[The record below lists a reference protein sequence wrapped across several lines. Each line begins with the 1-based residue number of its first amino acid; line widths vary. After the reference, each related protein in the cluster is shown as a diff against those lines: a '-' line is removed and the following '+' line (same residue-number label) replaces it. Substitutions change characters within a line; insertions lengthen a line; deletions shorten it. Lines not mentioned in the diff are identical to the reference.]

1 MCPNWTSKL
10 SKRIVQRF
18 QYNTGYR
25 KWPISS
31 IFFYLVHPIRIRPS
45 TLAQSCPDSCLLG
58 PHSLSPYCLK
68 LLLVFP
74 SPSDVRLRSSLG
86 LPGGPFPSHDPWVYR
101 TSGYLVTVEKKIE
114 KKTHLQDTEA
124 DLLEKLLLIFN
135 FKFFKNFIAQSRI
148 HQKLKPVSQSN
159 CSVYLPVVRSKRA
172 LTNQSEASMAESS
185 L

>member
-1 MCPNWTSKL
+1 MTNLFHLFLSRPPHSHSPLNIGPILSRFMPFRASFIVPIL
-10 SKRIVQRF
+10 SKIAFSISFPVRCPPPF
-18 QYNTGYR
+18 QPGTPRRAVPVPRPLSLPYQ
-25 KWPISS
+25 WVSS
-31 IFFYLVHPIRIRPS
+31 N
-45 TLAQSCPDSCLLG
+45 C
-58 PHSLSPYCLK
+58 
-68 LLLVFP
+68 
-74 SPSDVRLRSSLG
+74 
-86 LPGGPFPSHDPWVYR
+86 W
-101 TSGYLVTVEKKIE
+101 KKNR

-148 HQKLKPVSQSN
+148 HQKLEPVSQSN